1 MTRVLF
7 IARYRNA
14 LMERKLELM
23 AQEPDLALW
32 LVRPRAW
39 RDEFGAIAI
48 QTRGQGYRTSAVRM
62 LGRANDPHRALYGTL
77 TFALPAARPDI
88 IHVEEEPDS
97 LATLQV
103 MVARRLLAPH
113 ALLVLH
119 TWQNINRRKG
129 PAVQWLTRLS
139 LRQADAILCANQE
152 GVTVLREMTYAGPAA
167 VIPPLGV
174 DLALFRPGAPRAA
187 SETLNIVYAGRL
199 APEKGLDTLLSALRG
214 LGPQA
219 RLRLIGAGP
228 QRDALAAATASLG
241 VEGQVEFSAA
251 VSADQMPACL
261 AEADVL
267 VLPSRTTPVWKEQFG
282 RVLVEAMSC
291 GTPVIGS
298 DSGAI
303 PEVIGDAGLIFAEG
317 DAEAL
322 AACLRRLAQSP
333 ELRRELGERGRR
345 RVAEHYTV
353 ERIARQTVEL
363 WRGLLAARPQERGV
377 QRAAAQ

>member
-1 MTRVLF
+1 
-7 IARYRNA
+7 
-14 LMERKLELM
+14 
-23 AQEPDLALW
+23 
-32 LVRPRAW
+32 
-39 RDEFGAIAI
+39 
-48 QTRGQGYRTSAVRM
+48 
-62 LGRANDPHRALYGTL
+62 
-77 TFALPAARPDI
+77 
-88 IHVEEEPDS
+88 
-97 LATLQV
+97 
-103 MVARRLLAPH
+103 
-113 ALLVLH
+113 
-119 TWQNINRRKG
+119 
-129 PAVQWLTRLS
+129 
-139 LRQADAILCANQE
+139 
-152 GVTVLREMTYAGPAA
+152 
-167 VIPPLGV
+167 
-174 DLALFRPGAPRAA
+174 
-187 SETLNIVYAGRL
+187 
-199 APEKGLDTLLSALRG
+199 
-214 LGPQA
+214 
-219 RLRLIGAGP
+219 
-228 QRDALAAATASLG
+228 

-291 GTPVIGS
+291 GTPVVGS